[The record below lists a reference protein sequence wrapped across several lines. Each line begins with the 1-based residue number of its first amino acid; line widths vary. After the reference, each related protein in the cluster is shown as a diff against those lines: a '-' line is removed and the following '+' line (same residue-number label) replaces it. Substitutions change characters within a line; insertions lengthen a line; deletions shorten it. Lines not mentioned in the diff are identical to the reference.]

1 MENLEWTTEKRKVA
15 DLIPADYNPRT
26 ISEKEKA
33 DLMASVVEFGKVVPI
48 VINTGKRNNHL
59 IGGHQRVE
67 IYADLGWAEEE
78 IDVRVPSRELSE
90 KEERELNIRLNKN
103 TGSWDWSKMTEQF
116 DYDDLT
122 KWGFEDD
129 DVKAWF
135 GLTEADDVDVSDE
148 RMQMLEVLPPE
159 SPVLKERVVIKFKKK
174 EDYDAVKKWMVKEA
188 GDAAKTLL
196 NAARKYGE

>member
-1 MENLEWTTEKRKVA
+1 MKNLEWTTEKRKVS

-26 ISEKEKA
+26 ISEKQKA
-33 DLMASVVEFGKVVPI
+33 DLMASVTEFGKVVPI

-59 IGGHQRVE
+59 IGGHQRIE
-67 IYADLGWAEEE
+67 IYADLGQADEM

-103 TGSWDWSKMTEQF
+103 TADWDWSKITDEFEMDE
-116 DYDDLT
+116 LT
-122 KWGFEDD
+122 QWGFEDD

-135 GLTEADDVDVSDE
+135 GITEADNADVEPE
-148 RMQMLEVLPPE
+148 RMQVLMVMPPE
-159 SPVLKERVVIKFKKK
+159 SPTLKERAVIKFKKK
-174 EDYDAVKKWMVKEA
+174 EDYDAVKKWMMQEA